1 MSNTPMST
9 LPAPASTAWATP
21 EGHGTRC
28 THAEDAVEECDQSVP
43 MRRLRAVQM
52 HIAQTVVLEWWW
64 TGEGLF
70 EAHELKNLS
79 AAHQLPVQNA
89 QRRGR
94 CARGHGRGARRART
108 QAHQGERE
116 RELGE
121 RESERERER
130 EREILKYTPSSPSKP
145 NPSSAATWWRHRR
158 PVPEIIHGGNGE
170 QSIITLLD
178 TVPCVPTGH
187 TATPCPSPLA
197 PRPCHHGP
205 PPHQALYSRPSA
217 STWGQATASTLSA
230 APVHAS
236 SADCSLR
243 HKSLFLRNRS
253 LLPYELGSAR
263 ARLER
268 RLLLA
273 AFLELV

>member
-1 MSNTPMST
+1 M
-9 LPAPASTAWATP
+9 
-21 EGHGTRC
+21 
-28 THAEDAVEECDQSVP
+28 EECDQSVP
-43 MRRLRAVQM
+43 MRRLRAVQI

-116 RELGE
+116 RERGE

-130 EREILKYTPSSPSKP
+130 ERNPKIYPIISIQTKP
-145 NPSSAATWWRHRR
+145 VLGSHLVAPPPPRSRDHTRWQWGAINHHFIRHCALCANRA
-158 PVPEIIHGGNGE
+158 HSN
-170 QSIITLLD
+170 TL
-178 TVPCVPTGH
+178 
-187 TATPCPSPLA
+187 PLA